1 MYTRGAVLN
10 EQQPFSLAG
19 KKVLVVEDEYL
30 IALDIEDMLLGLEA
44 GDVQVAGTFDEAV
57 VRIERNDFDLA
68 ILDVNLNGVTSFPLA
83 DMLKKRGRPF
93 IFASGYNLDR
103 RNDFEPVDA
112 VCVAKPYDQQ
122 SLSEALGVVLGKAA

>member
-1 MYTRGAVLN
+1 MRTLTIIASLMCMALSIGA
-10 EQQPFSLAG
+10 AT
-19 KKVLVVEDEYL
+19 D
-30 IALDIEDMLLGLEA
+30 
-44 GDVQVAGTFDEAV
+44 
-57 VRIERNDFDLA
+57 RIRRRE
-68 ILDVNLNGVTSFPLA
+68 SELA